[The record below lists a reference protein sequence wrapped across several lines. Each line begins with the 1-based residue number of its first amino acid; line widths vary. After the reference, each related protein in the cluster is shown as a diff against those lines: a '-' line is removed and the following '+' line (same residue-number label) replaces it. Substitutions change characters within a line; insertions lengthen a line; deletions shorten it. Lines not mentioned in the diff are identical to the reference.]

1 MGCEFNFKVLK
12 AQSKKEALAEAETI
26 IAQAAYEHG
35 HGGYTGS
42 FAEAQGVEFVDS
54 DLANAN
60 EAEKWLDD
68 YADKWGPA
76 IVVLTKDGKFCM
88 GANCSS

>member
-1 MGCEFNFKVLK
+1 MGYEFNFTKLK
-12 AQSKKEALAEAETI
+12 ARSKKEALAEAETI
-26 IAQAAYEHG
+26 IAQAAYEYG

-42 FAEAQGVEFVDS
+42 FAEAQGVEFVES
-54 DLANAN
+54 DMAD
-60 EAEKWLDD
+60 EEQAEEWLSD

-76 IVVLTKDGKFCM
+76 IITLTKNGKFCM